1 MAHINKVNKDFV
13 AALDLLDKALNIDNQ
28 SVPVIF
34 SIGNVML
41 EMKENEQAMECF
53 KNCISIEPN
62 HISSLLNISHIL
74 IHQENYEDAI
84 YLNSLLKY
92 DPKNTNALNNFG
104 VCSLKMRSLDDASNS
119 FLISQKFRF

>member
-1 MAHINKVNKDFV
+1 
-13 AALDLLDKALNIDNQ
+13 
-28 SVPVIF
+28 
-34 SIGNVML
+34 ML

-74 IHQENYEDAI
+74 IHKKTMRDALI

-119 FLISQKFRF
+119 FLLARSLDSKNVEVLINLNLVSMEKKITNQLKSISKRQFL